1 MNLGELI
8 VELSLDS
15 TQFAQELD
23 NAKKRATE
31 AAKAMENIFSKGF
44 EIGIDDSALHDLN
57 KHLDIKVKHLNEV
70 NRYFK
75 NNPVTVHVDD
85 DQLTELNKSLEKLT
99 RKKHVIEIE
108 QRVKNIVEEDD
119 LENTVKKSV
128 EKGVKDGVKEGVKDG
143 FKEVDKFIEDV
154 IKDAVENG
162 VKSAKS
168 SGGSSSSSGT
178 GIEDII
184 KEIKTGFTDA
194 KDGADRELVSRAMEI
209 VLKPGQDLFTGFFE
223 GFSNV
228 FGTEISKGFVQTL
241 GKTMNLN
248 LSKAGEGLGLAFSRV
263 MGVNVDKYKKESEK
277 AQKVNQQQTERITKQ
292 ELEKAVYSGVYNA
305 NLNSKIVQ
313 NAVAVGVKNSSSVQ
327 SQAEAAGK
335 VLLTPLVQK
344 LSPLPDLKPLKKNN
358 NRELELIESNLP
370 KETPQALRAS
380 LQSAV
385 KASDQV
391 YDHFDKIKL
400 ASESYNNKESQSNT
414 KSIAEMVEQSKKLRA
429 AHSKYVEMMRN
440 LIHHF
445 IDLGEYDTVLKL
457 GKDFGQTSKDAKG
470 IVSDLKSQAKAAG
483 ATAGDINVIG
493 QAVSPLTRGE
503 KSILKELTKISTTRY
518 GSKNAKM
525 LNELPKVGQ
534 DVLNGLYNGLEGVE
548 GVGDKTANNFIKAFK
563 KALGINSPSL
573 LMIEMGLMIASG
585 LFLGIQKGNS
595 RVAEGARKIVD
606 TLTNTL
612 KPVKEIADPV
622 LGAAGAIPP
631 LSSFGTYGSAAIN
644 VTDTGLKMLSKIGER
659 HQANPDETLFQSVGG
674 SVKDFVTSIKSDKT
688 LTTPR
693 EAFDHAINI
702 TKAGALGL
710 GANSSVITSIDAAQA
725 GATAL
730 LRNSA
735 VMKAIVQS
743 HVQARAKVEANSSL
757 NYLATFKAVLIDN
770 LQGLKLSKGEVLKA
784 LGSAM
789 KVVPTGIGTAA
800 NSNFGIGGEV
810 FSNAPDA
817 LVPVLDVY
825 RKVKREKSQGKS
837 TKEAVASGLT
847 DVGVPSQMANV
858 FGSAADKFSPQL
870 KTFVTA
876 GRNINEGLSKGILN
890 TTALVTT
897 AIEVTGNA
905 VQKQIKRNL
914 QDGISQEMP
923 LLMPAIGQRVV
934 DGLSIGL
941 QSVKN
946 TGRQT
951 AEQFTQGLKQALGIN
966 SPSRI
971 AIAIGTFIGQGL
983 MLGLSKTL
991 KVGELGKT
999 LIKQLIDVLS
1009 LGLSGSAGIS
1019 SALAGILSN
1028 TNIGSMLGK
1037 FQNLPGIIIGF
1048 LTNGISGLKN
1058 KIPTSLVMG
1067 LFTGFI
1073 GKFSSLSGISIK
1085 IIDSLIQGFT
1095 ANKNKLSAIPAI
1107 LSSYL
1112 EPLKTIFNDFIN
1124 PLKGDKALP
1133 LGEFLR
1139 KGINNAFIGINKKFA
1154 PNASLSG
1161 GVSRLLFDFF
1171 PSLRKPESGKDFM
1184 KSMLPL
1190 VGTFMGGRGKV
1201 IGDWLIDILTS
1212 NKLIKPGFI
1221 NNLIKSISGIN
1232 LGTTG
1237 SGWIGRGAD
1246 FVLKRPGLMNTMT
1259 RILSASMGL
1268 SGISRLIPLSFI
1280 RTTPLIKFM
1289 TQLTGGLEGFGGT
1302 EESKRRGTVREVV
1315 EKQIGFNVAS
1325 TGLKAGAN
1333 TQDLVQQVL
1342 TTLFDSLTKESKT
1355 SPLMSSIIE
1364 NIRKPIVDS
1373 IAKSDF
1379 LSGLGQTSIGS
1390 RIFNVIGAY
1399 ASKDVKTAVDSASRL
1414 IKLGLKTLKIDK
1426 ILLGLGIRVDMQQIQ
1441 KVMTAVL
1448 LGVSAF
1454 HRGFT
1459 QEGLNIGN
1467 AIAKGF
1473 KEAKNNITNAVGD
1486 IQRGIDKELGREDPQ
1501 KIWQQ
1506 IVTKWKQG
1514 VVSRQTFD
1522 DFWSAVGSKFK
1533 RTALKSVDPENR
1545 DDIAQNALSFMA
1557 SIAAVFAPI
1566 TTFASVLIPLVAPL
1580 LPLFGA
1586 IGGAIFMVRRG
1597 LQGMIQEMLQ
1607 IEPMQRK
1614 LDFLGGSKATGAK
1627 EMQYGID
1634 ASKRLGVPAK
1644 AAINAYSSMAVA
1656 ARGTKLE
1663 GDGVRE
1669 LFEGIGASMSVLG
1682 ISGQDAEL
1690 VFMAYTQMLAKGKI
1704 SMEELRQ
1711 QLGEKFPP
1719 AMQIFAKSI
1728 GKSVPEMID
1737 LASKGA
1743 LLSEEVLPKVAK
1755 QLNLEYGGATSGVHG
1770 LSIALS
1776 RLGTIGFEMS
1786 VKLTNA
1792 YSGLFAG
1799 IVNIFTSMADVVNNN
1814 LDNILMFIN
1823 SFIIGTAAVLGVGLM
1838 TIFKMTSVGSHIANV
1853 GMFLGTGIGAA
1864 MTALGP
1870 HFLGII
1876 ADIADDWFGAQNTI
1890 MENMYNGVSNMIIAL
1905 VTLVDNT
1912 KRYFSGAG
1920 LFDVIL
1926 GDTSEGFSLIKLGV
1940 NSMSHLFKNLFG
1952 FLKPGMV
1959 EMAALV
1965 LMFQQLQTLTKYFIG
1980 PTFKGFFMD
1989 GMYQLGRNF
1998 VGMISNAFS
2007 PKGIGSLFTNLNDVT
2022 EKSKAPDYKPENVS
2036 IGQEFLTGIG
2046 NSGKAVFNNLKN
2058 NVNVALNAFDKFKN
2072 FLISPF
2078 QMAMNLTWKGLT
2090 TIGTTMKL
2098 LVTGGITLKQAFIN
2112 IGQGLKTVGAG
2123 IFSVFTNIG
2132 NFFLNTVIP
2141 NILAGR
2147 TAIDNLR
2154 VAATNAI
2161 RPVTAIFSG
2170 DANIRRA
2177 ALKDWGKFLTL
2188 PLSQIG
2194 LTLQK
2199 LGALALEVGL
2209 ALAVM
2214 FFARSDFS
2222 NPMETAIN
2230 KASKSIN
2237 GSLLSIENSFTKIN
2251 KTMKKSGEEAATTG
2265 NKIKSLADSIPSK
2278 GLQLDIMYVLG
2289 MKDTGYTT
2297 DDFSKKINKALAGEL
2312 DPKDLNF
2319 FEWWQYDEVKKERA
2333 YGSFDYKPELN
2344 KKQTETIKKYPELQ
2358 SLIRETDAF
2367 LPKGVGDV
2375 INSIGLIDEN
2385 VGTFKTKLTDLGLL
2399 NQVKYAERMKQT
2411 VSKIAEIDQKRLTL
2425 SLEYNKIASENP
2437 DSEKNIKRR
2446 GEITKELQK
2455 LNSERKKQSKPIDE
2469 HMSYVSSMQKELT
2482 ELKKLDLSDYSL
2494 EIQKLFRNRIQ
2505 ELENLV
2511 NSANKVI
2518 KQTIPEDVFQSIF
2531 MATTGAL
2538 KRFEL
2543 VFERFG
2549 KSIESASAKRQHLI
2563 YSNVNTPGD
2572 IDFASKQ
2579 SAIIEAE
2586 DRLVG
2591 ALAQYQVQQKAF
2603 TLLSLVPESQQ
2614 NDATKNELEQ
2624 TRKNK
2629 ISAEVEV
2636 NNAKGN
2642 LAKSRYDLSRSIIEQ
2657 NRQIEEFIRNAE
2669 KEVLGVKNE
2678 FEKASLSLKMMEMKT
2693 RVSESLIGVVDDG
2706 VVSFINS
2713 IVSVFDEINNTVKQ
2727 QMDADARITELG
2739 FRKQEIELEN
2749 QRFRESL
2756 PSKDMMDLLVKTRG
2770 DIKQVTDAFADENK
2784 KFDDISKGII
2794 KQGQN
2799 IANGV
2804 GNANIEVQKL
2814 NAGLK
2819 NVLGFTDSI
2828 KLSTE
2833 DFKTNLEQA
2842 RKAVQDMDKLF
2853 ESLRQRTSTDNSG
2866 KPVADSMQGAN
2877 KNSAQLAQNVNNL
2890 TSPLNGVVTAVFKM
2904 RDAFRDSSSYT
2915 AQINANL
2922 SGINTNKRNNNDIP
2936 GNTPLPQASG
2946 IQQNQYAI
2954 NYGAGD
2960 LLASVGVSDIP
2971 LGLSPQ
2977 LLAQTSGNRM
2987 QPVENLLN
2995 FIGQLLKG
3003 KTIEERLEEYR
3014 IKDRYSSGKSE
3025 TLINNALRMLPIIV
3039 EKDPALGKKLLG
3051 DDYGELTDR
3060 DKILRQLNVIGSASR
3075 SDLNII
3081 ASIPHVFSAQDK
3093 LEQLRLQPRS
3103 QETNNKI
3110 IELIEFI
3117 NHAYLHINNATEV
3130 IRQMGEMDGNLFT
3143 EIYRNP
3149 PELNSLNDPELEK
3162 LRKLALLRIQDQGN
3176 SNLIQ
3181 QAIERVTGL
3190 TRPGR
3195 GAYLEFYELQRHA
3208 ELGTLGDVLK
3218 LDLDQPA
3225 LPSISSI
3232 IPNPS
3237 DGNSTIPNPP
3247 TSLPKIP
3254 AKVDSIVLPSSEP
3267 QQPGIDTSKVPKV
3280 ETAEIQRRQITD
3292 NQIETTRINSEAAI
3306 EQLRQKINE
3315 FKTNAIRQRAE
3326 LEVSQ
3331 ANPGGV
3337 SENARSGLDKINQL
3351 LRKYIPD
3358 PGAEIDYD
3366 YKQNLAEIN
3375 RGVIQAKQQVESSK
3389 RSLAALRENLSE
3401 IPNDV
3406 NILRTKVNESS
3417 IPQEQKST
3425 LLRLINEAETE
3436 VTQIMQDRIAQ
3447 AEQDLNKLEEGYNN
3461 LLANKKKLET
3471 GATTIRNNARTKQ
3484 DAESIKIQL
3493 NRDIAANQSQIERLR
3508 VAPGYDTDRERQA
3521 KVIDLEYQNALK
3533 KAEQDKLDA
3542 QVKLLEEFR
3551 ANPKDPRVND
3561 PKATGKIDLIYQRA
3575 LQSASI
3581 KKQTDLFNLIPA
3593 EARDLARNR
3602 LLASI
3607 TQPNQYRDGL
3617 LDIEQFRQD
3626 KTKEINASPFFALRE
3641 QKDKSGQSTEEA
3653 IRQMEEFNKALAD
3666 LTTEVKRRETDLN
3679 AKENDRVLNLL
3690 NEAKIARLEANKN
3703 MHGEPFTN
3711 NAEIRRLKEEEARRR
3726 YDETVRNIPG
3736 LREGATPEEKARRQN
3751 ELDAARLRYENE
3763 MENIRRSYENL
3774 GSALKNAGI
3783 SAGLQTLKDGLVD
3796 VVMNDLIIGFDGA
3809 TGKTRDLSNE
3819 LRGFERVIYNVSK
3832 AVLNAMTKILVDA
3845 AVNKLFGKDGLLD
3858 IGKIFGAAKGGIV
3871 PNYAEG
3877 GSVGEIGKAMQRE
3890 RSQNG
3895 GKQPVLAVLTP
3906 GERVLTVSQNKRFE
3920 ALQLERFLQPS
3931 AVMPEEIAYRKINNY
3946 AFGGVVGM
3954 NPVPMGSYAQG
3965 QSDNSTTI
3973 NIPVTV
3979 ENNGN
3984 SNDSQ
3989 LDANSLQNVVRS
4001 AVLTEI
4007 QRQQRQGGIL
4017 RR

>member
-184 KEIKTGFTDA
+184 KEIKAGFTDA

-277 AQKVNQQQTERITKQ
+277 AQKVNQGQPGHITKQ

-313 NAVAVGVKNSSSVQ
+313 TAVAVGAKNFSSVQ
-327 SQAEAAGK
+327 PQVQAAGK
-335 VLLTPLVQK
+335 VLLTPLAQK

-370 KETPQALRAS
+370 KETPQVLRAS

-385 KASDQV
+385 KASDEV

-400 ASESYNNKESQSNT
+400 ASESYSNKESQSNT

-897 AIEVTGNA
+897 AIKVTGNA
-905 VQKQIKRNL
+905 VQKQIKRNM
-914 QDGISQEMP
+914 QDGISQQMP

-971 AIAIGTFIGQGL
+971 AIAIGTFIGLGL

-1067 LFTGFI
+1067 LFAGFI

-1171 PSLRKPESGKDFM
+1171 PSLRKPESGKDFA

-1399 ASKDVKTAVDSASRL
+1399 ASKDVKTAVDSASKL

-1566 TTFASVLIPLVAPL
+1566 TTFASVLVPLVAPL

-1614 LDFLGGSKATGAK
+1614 LDFLGGSKAAGAK

-1644 AAINAYSSMAVA
+1644 AAINAYGSMAVA

-1669 LFEGIGASMSVLG
+1669 LFEGISASMSVLG

-1838 TIFKMTSVGSHIANV
+1838 TIFNMTSVGSHIKNV
-1853 GMFLGTGIGAA
+1853 GMLLGTGIGAA

-1965 LMFQQLQTLTKYFIG
+1965 LMFQQLQTLAKYFIG

-1989 GMYQLGRNF
+1989 GMYQLARNS

-2058 NVNVALNAFDKFKN
+2058 NVNVALNAFDTFKN

-2112 IGQGLKTVGAG
+2112 IGQGLKTIGAG

-2132 NFFLNTVIP
+2132 NSFLNTVVP

-2147 TAIDNLR
+2147 RAIDNLR

-2177 ALKDWGKFLTL
+2177 ALKDWGKFLML

-2194 LTLQK
+2194 LTLKK

-2237 GSLLSIENSFTKIN
+2237 GSLLSIENSFTKMN
-2251 KTMKKSGEEAATTG
+2251 KAMKKSGEEAATTG

-2319 FEWWQYDEVKKERA
+2319 FEWWQYDEIKKERA

-2367 LPKGVGDV
+2367 VPKGVEDV

-2385 VGTFKTKLTDLGLL
+2385 IGTFKTKLTDLGLL
-2399 NQVKYAERMKQT
+2399 NQVKYAERMKQA

-2987 QPVENLLN
+2987 QPLENLWN
-2995 FIGQLLKG
+2995 SIRQLFKGRDIPQELK
-3003 KTIEERLEEYR
+3003 KYRKKDEYL
-3014 IKDRYSSGKSE
+3014 YSKSQS
-3025 TLINNALRMLPIIV
+3025 LIDDAFKSLPIIM
-3039 EKDPALGKKLLG
+3039 ERNPSEGRALLG
-3051 DDYGELTDR
+3051 EDYDNLGEGEKLV
-3060 DKILRQLNVIGSASR
+3060 RQSNLISSATE

-3081 ASIPHVFSAQDK
+3081 VSLPHVLAAQDRLYELDKQPQSKERDSKIKK
-3093 LEQLRLQPRS
+3093 LLKFLS
-3103 QETNNKI
+3103 Y
-3110 IELIEFI
+3110 
-3117 NHAYLHINNATEV
+3117 AYEHINDRDKVA
-3130 IRQMGEMDGNLFT
+3130 GG
-3143 EIYRNP
+3143 Y
-3149 PELNSLNDPELEK
+3149 
-3162 LRKLALLRIQDQGN
+3162 
-3176 SNLIQ
+3176 
-3181 QAIERVTGL
+3181 GL
-3190 TRPGR
+3190 TDPDNYENPLSKVNLPNNPEFEKIRNSKLLTILQQRDSNPVQTGIDKLLGLRRPGR
-3195 GAYLEFYELQRHA
+3195 AKFMDWYRIQKYIREGNDLSHILN
-3208 ELGTLGDVLK
+3208 
-3218 LDLDQPA
+3218 LDYFEPTSY
-3225 LPSISSI
+3225 PSAPITK
-3232 IPNPS
+3232 PS
-3237 DGNSTIPNPP
+3237 DGNSTGTNSTIPNRP
-3247 TSLPKIP
+3247 TSLPEIP
-3254 AKVDSIVLPSSEP
+3254 EKVDPIVLPSSVQP
-3267 QQPGIDTSKVPKV
+3267 QPGIGTSKVPNV
-3280 ETAEIQRRQITD
+3280 QTAEIQRRQIPDT
-3292 NQIETTRINSEAAI
+3292 QIETTRINSEAAI
-3306 EQLRQKINE
+3306 EQLQQKINE
-3315 FKTNAIRQRAE
+3315 FRTNAIRQRAE

-3358 PGAEIDYD
+3358 PGTQIDYD
-3366 YKQNLAEIN
+3366 YAQNLAEIR

-3389 RSLAALRENLSE
+3389 RSLAALKQNLSE
-3401 IPNDV
+3401 IPGGV
-3406 NILRTKVNESS
+3406 NRLRTDVSQLN
-3417 IPQEQKST
+3417 ITPDQKSA
-3425 LLRLINEAETE
+3425 LFGLIDQVQTEATET
-3436 VTQIMQDRIAQ
+3436 MRARIAQ
-3447 AEQDLNKLEEGYNN
+3447 TEQDLNKLEEGYKN
-3461 LLANKKKLET
+3461 LLANQRKLET
-3471 GATTIRNNARTKQ
+3471 GATAIRENARTKQ
-3484 DAESIKIQL
+3484 DAEIRKIQL
-3493 NRDIAANQSQIERLR
+3493 NRDIAANQSEIERLR
-3508 VAPGYDTDRERQA
+3508 VEPGYDTDLTKQQQ
-3521 KVIDLEYQNALK
+3521 VIELEYQNALK
-3533 KAEQDKLDA
+3533 KAEQDKLGA
-3542 QVKLLEEFR
+3542 RVNFLEESFS
-3551 ANPKDPRVND
+3551 NPKVND
-3561 PKATGKIDLIYQRA
+3561 PKAMEKIELTYQRA
-3575 LQSASI
+3575 LQTASI
-3581 KKQTDLFNLIPA
+3581 NRQTQLFNLIPA

-3626 KTKEINASPFFALRE
+3626 KTKEISASPFFALRE
-3641 QKDKSGQSTEEA
+3641 QKDKSGRLTEEA

-3666 LTTEVKRRETDLN
+3666 LTTEVMRRETDLN

-3703 MHGEPFTN
+3703 MHGETFTN

-3726 YDETVRNIPG
+3726 YDETVRNIPR
-3736 LREGATPEEKARRQN
+3736 LREDASPEEKARHGD
-3751 ELDAARLRYENE
+3751 EIDAARQRYENE
-3763 MENIRRSYENL
+3763 MENIQRSYENL

-3845 AVNKLFGKDGLLD
+3845 AVNKLFGKDGWLD
-3858 IGKIFGAAKGGIV
+3858 IGRIFGAAKGGIV

-3906 GERVLTVSQNKRFE
+3906 GERVLTVSENKRFE